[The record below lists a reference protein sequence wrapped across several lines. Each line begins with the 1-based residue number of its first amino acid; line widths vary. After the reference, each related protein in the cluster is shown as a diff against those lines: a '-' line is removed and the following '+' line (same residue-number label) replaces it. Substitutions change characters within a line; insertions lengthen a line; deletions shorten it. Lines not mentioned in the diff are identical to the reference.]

1 MAEKTDGAIIWRT
14 IVTVVDV
21 DTGEVRKRSEI
32 GKYYYIIKKMSEQ
45 ELKEST
51 VQGTVTGSSEDA
63 ENKLHSSELKKT
75 EGINGTPFVTVM
87 YDGKFF
93 VALGNY
99 RISVYFDTKEE
110 ALDDAKRD
118 DWDRRFQCMEI
129 VFLTMPKNRK
139 LENLK
144 D

>member
-1 MAEKTDGAIIWRT
+1 MKLANII
-14 IVTVVDV
+14 ILL
-21 DTGEVRKRSEI
+21 
-32 GKYYYIIKKMSEQ
+32 KKMSKQ
-45 ELKEST
+45 KLKEST
-51 VQGTVTGSSEDA
+51 VQGTATGSLEDA
-63 ENKLHSSELKKT
+63 ENKLHSSKLKET
-75 EGINGTPFVTVM
+75 EEIKGTPFVTVK
-87 YDGKFF
+87 YNEQFF

-99 RISVYFDTKEE
+99 RISEYFATIEE

-129 VFLTMPKNRK
+129 VFLTMLKNRK